1 MPVLHVAN
9 MVWTKTIHY
18 SLFLFLKCMYCELT
32 IRLSDLSS
40 QRRDVFRSSLLV
52 SGRVYD

>member
-1 MPVLHVAN
+1 MPVLHVGN

-18 SLFLFLKCMYCELT
+18 SLFFVPEMHVF
-32 IRLSDLSS
+32 SDLSS

-52 SGRVYD
+52 